1 MIVGM
6 MSETEI
12 ELASK
17 NYNDYQQLNF
27 TEKNN
32 RGWLLISNSAGLFK
46 SFI

>member
-1 MIVGM
+1 M

-12 ELASK
+12 ELVSK

-32 RGWLLISNSAGLFK
+32 RG
-46 SFI
+46 